1 MPEQEQITF
10 DEVDLNYLR
19 EAVGHQ
25 IAHTDWDVT
34 NNDDWEILKSLK
46 ALEDKLNR
54 ALDACYDARTEVNN
68 ERR

>member
-1 MPEQEQITF
+1 MDNEQITF
-10 DEVDLNYLR
+10 DEIDLNYLR

-34 NNDDWEILKSLK
+34 NNNDWEILKSLK

-54 ALDACYDARTEVNN
+54 ALDTCYDARTEVNN

>member
-1 MPEQEQITF
+1 MDNEQITF
-10 DEVDLNYLR
+10 DEIDLNYLR

>member
-1 MPEQEQITF
+1 MPTEEQITF
-10 DEVDLNYLR
+10 DEIDLNYLR

-54 ALDACYDARTEVNN
+54 ALDACYDASTEVKN